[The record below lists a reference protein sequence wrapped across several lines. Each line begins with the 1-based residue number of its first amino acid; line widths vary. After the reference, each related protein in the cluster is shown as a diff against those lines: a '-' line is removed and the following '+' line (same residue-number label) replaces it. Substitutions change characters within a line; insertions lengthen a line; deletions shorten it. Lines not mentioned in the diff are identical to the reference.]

1 MLNEVK
7 HLIESALLFLEN
19 KAIPLYQRRDSSLRS
34 E

>member
-7 HLIESALLFLEN
+7 HQCRDKNVGVE
-19 KAIPLYQRRDSSLRS
+19 RDSSLRS